1 MNILKIK
8 EALQDAQKAK
18 FFAEVNASSDY
29 DFWDGYET
37 AIKFALFHL
46 DEVHL
51 DEGGN
56 ND

>member
-8 EALQDAQKAK
+8 EALQDAKEAK
-18 FFAEVNASSDY
+18 KIAEVNAGSDY
-29 DFWDGYET
+29 DFWDGYES

-46 DEVHL
+46 DEA
-51 DEGGN
+51 GN

>member
-18 FFAEVNASSDY
+18 KFAKFNARSDY
-29 DFWDGYET
+29 DFWDGYES

-46 DEVHL
+46 DE
-51 DEGGN
+51 GGN

>member
-18 FFAEVNASSDY
+18 LSAEADGNSDY
-29 DFWDGYET
+29 DFWDGYES

-46 DEVHL
+46 DEGE
-51 DEGGN
+51 DI
-56 ND
+56 D

>member
-18 FFAEVNASSDY
+18 IFAEVNATSDY

-46 DEVHL
+46 DE
-51 DEGGN
+51 GGN